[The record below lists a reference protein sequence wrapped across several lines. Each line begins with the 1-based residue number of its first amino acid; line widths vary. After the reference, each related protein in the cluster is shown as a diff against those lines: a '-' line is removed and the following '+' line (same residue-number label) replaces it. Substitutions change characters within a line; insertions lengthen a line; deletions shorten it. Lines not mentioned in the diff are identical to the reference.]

1 MTHAQCRA
9 TGYLRT
15 LYACKSRLYKA
26 VLDGATCHTRVIVI
40 VTHRGSVTPG
50 EHNMKTF
57 TLVQFDFYQ
66 PVSAESVA

>member
-1 MTHAQCRA
+1 MHNVEPQAILEHCMRA
-9 TGYLRT
+9 SHDFIKL
-15 LYACKSRLYKA
+15 SWM
-26 VLDGATCHTRVIVI
+26 VLLASLEEDSI

-57 TLVQFDFYQ
+57 TFVQFDCYQ